1 MKRLLAALVLFV
13 IVSCEKDAQKPAEDV
28 PCGDYKGNQ
37 TYKTEKG
44 ACYIFNSN
52 GEKVYVDKSE
62 CDDC

>member
-1 MKRLLAALVLFV
+1 MKKLILALLLPV
-13 IVSCEKDAQKPAEDV
+13 IISCEKDASKPAEDV

-62 CDDC
+62 CDNC